1 MQIKNSSSR
10 MFIAVAIL
18 FCFFVV
24 FAGVITAYV
33 YKFDQQL
40 AKENEMRLSEV
51 SDYIVKH
58 MTTVVMDTQEALQAV
73 ATAVVA
79 IDSPRARMALL
90 EKIAAQ
96 YSFVYMGYAG
106 PDGLLHST
114 IASESVNISA
124 TSYFQNA
131 LQGTPTVSNQIRK
144 IFINRAASGILLAVP
159 TGQGAN
165 SGVLVSMLE
174 TKKLRDVLR
183 LQSFGGA
190 GYTYIID
197 QKGMVIMRTRSLDFG
212 NLFVAWKGLRFQKGY
227 SLEKMSQ
234 DVTASRPGL
243 SCFANIAG
251 ILQYAYYR
259 PLPFNNWTVVNVVS
273 EQAVSAETTMLTQ
286 ELAVIGGATVLIFI
300 GLLLWAVRSRQMSQ
314 ESKLAGEAKSA
325 FLANMSHEIRT
336 PMNAIVGLSE
346 IMLRDE
352 LTSTHRD
359 QLTSILNSGKGLLT
373 IINDIL
379 DISKIE
385 SGNFAII
392 DAPYELESLL
402 YDVTII
408 AAIRIGE
415 NPLKFLLELDPTLPR
430 YLVGDMGRVKQVLLN
445 IVGNA
450 IKFTEH
456 GSIRLIITG
465 EKDVHGWLLHLE
477 VRDTGMGIKAD
488 DLGKM
493 FLRFS
498 QVDTKRNRNIEGTGL
513 GLTIS
518 QKLCQMMGGHIEV
531 SSEYG
536 KGTSFVITIRQ
547 NEGEALPLMHPV
559 ADNLYLLVY
568 ETSQTL
574 RTFEASC
581 MDKLGIAYTMCTD
594 AEEFGEKLHTGGY
607 THALASRNA
616 LRQLPD
622 TAADTPHL
630 IGLLELKEHSLMD
643 TKGTNI
649 YLPLFAMHLPHVLSG
664 EFESFRAARHSRMD
678 STMIDPMP
686 HVSVLIVDDN
696 ELNIMVAEGI
706 MAPYE
711 MQMHHAYSGKAAINA
726 VQKQDYDLVLMD
738 HMMPEMDGIEAAL
751 RIRQLPD
758 PKYKRLPIVALTAN
772 TTSEARQMFIDAG
785 FDEFMA
791 KPIETDKLNRVLITF
806 LKAINTQRALAH
818 DALPVLK
825 AVPDAPS
832 APLSLS
838 QPTAPVTPALAA
850 SFEEVDF
857 SAGQKLLPSRAFY
870 IRILATYVRSI
881 GEILN
886 TLPHWM
892 EHDQQRTIIEIHGLK
907 SASASIGATVFS
919 EKAKHIEILGKL
931 GQFDDVKAALP
942 DFIAQGQRVIA
953 EIEIFLA
960 QERDTLHDTGQ
971 KKS

>member
-1 MQIKNSSSR
+1 

-18 FCFFVV
+18 VCFFVV
-24 FAGVITAYV
+24 FSGVITAYV
-33 YKFDQQL
+33 YKFGQQL
-40 AKENEMRLSEV
+40 AKENEIRLSEV

-58 MTTVVMDTQEALQAV
+58 MTTVVMDTQGTLQAV
-73 ATAVVA
+73 ASAVA
-79 IDSPRARMALL
+79 ALDSPQARMTLL
-90 EKIAAQ
+90 EKISEQ
-96 YSFVYMGYAG
+96 YSFAYMGYAG
-106 PDGLLHST
+106 PDGLLHAT
-114 IASESVNISA
+114 IASESVNVSA
-124 TSYFQNA
+124 TPYFQNA
-131 LQGTPTVSNQIRK
+131 LHGTPTVSNQIRK
-144 IFINRAASGILLAVP
+144 IFTNRAASGILLAVP
-159 TGQGAN
+159 TGQGAR

-212 NLFVAWKGLRFQKGY
+212 NLFVAWKGLHFQEGY

-234 DVTASRPGL
+234 DIAASKPGL
-243 SCFANIAG
+243 SSFDNIAG
-251 ILQYAYYR
+251 IRQYAYYR
-259 PLPFNNWTVVNVVS
+259 PLPFNNWAVVNVVS
-273 EQAVSAETTMLTQ
+273 EQAVSAETTMLTR
-286 ELAVIGGATVLIFI
+286 ELAVIGGAIVLVFI
-300 GLLLWAVRSRQMSQ
+300 GLLIWAMRSRQVSQ
-314 ESKLAGEAKSA
+314 ENKLAAEAKSA

-392 DAPYELESLL
+392 DSPYELESLL
-402 YDVTII
+402 YDITII

-415 NPLKFLLELDPTLPR
+415 SPLKFLLELDPALPR
-430 YLVGDMGRVKQVLLN
+430 YLIGDMGRVKQVLLN

-450 IKFTEH
+450 IKFTER
-456 GSIRLIITG
+456 GSIRLIIDG
-465 EKDVHGWLLHLE
+465 EKDEQGWLLRIE

-547 NEGEALPLMHPV
+547 GEGEALPLLHPV
-559 ADNLYLLVY
+559 ADVLSLLVY
-568 ETSQTL
+568 EPSQTL

-581 MDKLGIAYTMCTD
+581 MEKLGIAYTMCTD
-594 AEEFGEKLHTGGY
+594 AEEFEAKLHAGGY
-607 THALASRNA
+607 THALASRNV
-616 LRQLPD
+616 LRQLHSD
-622 TAADTPHL
+622 AIGTTHL
-630 IGLLELKEHSLMD
+630 IGLLELKDHSLMD

-664 EFESFRAARHSRMD
+664 EFEHFRAARHSRVD
-678 STMIDPMP
+678 NAMIDPMP
-686 HVSVLIVDDN
+686 HVSVLVVDDN

-711 MQMHHAYSGKAAINA
+711 MQIHHAYSGKAAINA
-726 VQKQDYDLVLMD
+726 VQKQEYDLVLMD
-738 HMMPEMDGIEAAL
+738 HMMPEMDGIEAAQ

-758 PKYKRLPIVALTAN
+758 PKYKHLPIVALTAN

-785 FDEFMA
+785 FDDFLA
-791 KPIETDKLNRVLITF
+791 KPIETDKLNKVLVTF
-806 LKAINTQRALAH
+806 LKDINTQRALTH
-818 DALPVLK
+818 EALPVSE
-825 AVPDAPS
+825 AVPAPRVQTLTQVTS
-832 APLSLS
+832 AAVT
-838 QPTAPVTPALAA
+838 QAPVAPAG
-850 SFEEVDF
+850 EVDF
-857 SAGQKLLPSRAFY
+857 TAGQKLLPSRSFY
-870 IRILATYVRSI
+870 IRILRAYALST
-881 GEILN
+881 GEKLD

-892 EHDQQRTIIEIHGLK
+892 EHDQQRTLIEIHGLK
-907 SASASIGATVFS
+907 SASASIGAIFFS
-919 EKAKHIEILGKL
+919 EKAQHIETLGKL
-931 GQFDDVKAALP
+931 GQIDDVKAALP

-953 EIEIFLA
+953 EIEAFLA
-960 QERDTLHDTGQ
+960 QERCVSSD
-971 KKS
+971 KE